1 MKNPT
6 KEYNAL
12 RESEEGMGAVET
24 LRGIM
29 DGFDPFFEP
38 TEAEETNE
46 ARKRALATIVR
57 SKGDG
62 MMENDAIATKLID
75 IVVPRMKEAKPVSAS
90 EMSDLLLGVL
100 ETYTAEVEKVM
111 RRKILSAR
119 LERLSYET
127 ADHVRL
133 RPAKK
138 SEEWGSHDVV
148 FTRSFDEW
156 DVTLGYFPEY
166 IRHRVIYG
174 QTGASPLV
182 NKSLAV
188 SARYHF
194 TDHILVP
201 KEEPSGSLDRSAFI
215 DFLKNGEFDRLAKI
229 YGVTYELPPLG
240 SSPRSTTHSAK
251 GGYRVM
257 VDTLDNELRNSR
269 YSAEKL
275 IRELSTISIFH
286 EDAGLGFHLVA
297 EFPKGKPDIGQNL
310 ILVIGAD
317 FFNLTK
323 TKWDDFK
330 KMPPIAISALES
342 LKN

>member
-1 MKNPT
+1 M
-6 KEYNAL
+6 EVA
-12 RESEEGMGAVET
+12 ET

-29 DGFDPFFEP
+29 DGFDFFFEP

-46 ARKRALATIVR
+46 ARKKALASIVR

-62 MMENDAIATKLID
+62 MMENDALAMRLIEM
-75 IVVPRMKEAKPVSAS
+75 VVPKMKEAKPVSALEMS
-90 EMSDLLLGVL
+90 EMLLGVL
-100 ETYTAEVEKVM
+100 ETYPAEVEKVM
-111 RRKILSAR
+111 RRKILSTR
-119 LERLSYET
+119 LERLTYET
-127 ADHVRL
+127 ADLVRL

-174 QTGASPLV
+174 QRGGSPLI

-194 TDHILVP
+194 TDHVLVP
-201 KEEPSGSLDRSAFI
+201 KDGSLDSSAFK
-215 DFLKNGEFDRLAKI
+215 DFLKNGDLDRLAKT
-229 YGVTYELPPLG
+229 YGITYELPPLG
-240 SSPRSTTHSAK
+240 SSPRSTTHTAK

-275 IRELSTISIFH
+275 VRELTEISIFH
-286 EDAGLGFHLVA
+286 EDPGLSFHLVA

-310 ILVIGAD
+310 ILVFGAD
-317 FFNLTK
+317 LFNLTK
-323 TKWDDFK
+323 AKWDEFK
-330 KMPPIAISALES
+330 KVPPIGISALES

>member
-1 MKNPT
+1 M
-6 KEYNAL
+6 EV
-12 RESEEGMGAVET
+12 VET
-24 LRGIM
+24 LRGMM
-29 DGFDPFFEP
+29 DGFDSFFNS
-38 TEAEETNE
+38 TADEETNE
-46 ARKRALATIVR
+46 ARKKALASIVR

-62 MMENDAIATKLID
+62 KMENDAIAMRLIEM
-75 IVVPRMKEAKPVSAS
+75 VVPKMKEAKPVSAS
-90 EMSDLLLGVL
+90 EMSDMLLGVL
-100 ETYTAEVEKVM
+100 ETYPAEVEKVM

-119 LERLSYET
+119 LERLTYET
-127 ADHVRL
+127 ADLVRL

-148 FTRSFDEW
+148 FTRPFDEW

-174 QTGASPLV
+174 QTGASPLI
-182 NKSLAV
+182 NKSLAI

-194 TDHILVP
+194 TDHVLVP
-201 KEEPSGSLDRSAFI
+201 KDGSLDSSAFI
-215 DFLKNGEFDRLAKI
+215 DFLKNGDLDRLAKA
-229 YGVTYELPPLG
+229 YGITYELPPLG
-240 SSPRSTTHSAK
+240 SSPRSTYHTAK

-275 IRELSTISIFH
+275 VRELKAITIFH
-286 EDAGLGFHLVA
+286 EDPGLGFHLVA

-310 ILVIGAD
+310 ILVFGAD

-323 TKWDDFK
+323 ARWDEFK
-330 KMPPIAISALES
+330 KVPPIGISALES